1 MIMHWRRHRDQ
12 PHWRRSLVFNATG
25 AVLSGIVFV
34 IEGVTK
40 FTAGAWVAIVLI
52 AAITVT
58 ALRTR
63 RYYLLTGR
71 QLALRP
77 EQAAAPAARPAT
89 FAPRPPSTRPAR
101 GPEGAATPG
110 SQAESA
116 EQPGQ
121 VNALTIV
128 PVEVMDR
135 AGLQALA
142 YAAALGQ
149 PAFALHISPTAEEA
163 DRFLGYWRAWG
174 DHLPLEV
181 IVSPQRALVA
191 PPGQLPVDPAPATAG
206 PHFDRRRP
214 GTLGLA
220 LVAPPLARARRRK
233 AAAHPAVPA
242 AGGRHQRALP
252 PGGLTRP
259 GAQAPPGIDVAGG
272 FVAVGAGRRCRTPA
286 ERAFR

>member
-1 MIMHWRRHRDQ
+1 
-12 PHWRRSLVFNATG
+12 
-25 AVLSGIVFV
+25 VFV

-63 RYYLLTGR
+63 RYYVRTG
-71 QLALRP
+71 QHLALRA
-77 EQAAAPAARPAT
+77 EEAATPAALAAKV
-89 FAPRPPSTRPAR
+89 APRPASSRPAR
-101 GPEGAATPG
+101 GPEDAAAPG
-110 SQAESA
+110 SAGEGA

-121 VNALTIV
+121 INALTIV

-174 DHLPLEV
+174 TTCR
-181 IVSPQRALVA
+181 SRSSSRRTA
-191 PPGQLPVDPAPATAG
+191 P
-206 PHFDRRRP
+206 
-214 GTLGLA
+214 
-220 LVAPPLARARRRK
+220 
-233 AAAHPAVPA
+233 
-242 AGGRHQRALP
+242 
-252 PGGLTRP
+252 
-259 GAQAPPGIDVAGG
+259 
-272 FVAVGAGRRCRTPA
+272 
-286 ERAFR
+286 

>member
-1 MIMHWRRHRDQ
+1 
-12 PHWRRSLVFNATG
+12 
-25 AVLSGIVFV
+25 VFV

-63 RYYLLTGR
+63 RYYVRTG
-71 QLALRP
+71 QHLALRA
-77 EQAAAPAARPAT
+77 EEAATPAALAAKV
-89 FAPRPPSTRPAR
+89 APRPASSRPAR
-101 GPEGAATPG
+101 GPEGAAAPG
-110 SQAESA
+110 SAGEGA

-121 VNALTIV
+121 INALTIV

-174 DHLPLEV
+174 TTCR
-181 IVSPQRALVA
+181 SRSSSRRTA
-191 PPGQLPVDPAPATAG
+191 P
-206 PHFDRRRP
+206 
-214 GTLGLA
+214 
-220 LVAPPLARARRRK
+220 
-233 AAAHPAVPA
+233 
-242 AGGRHQRALP
+242 
-252 PGGLTRP
+252 
-259 GAQAPPGIDVAGG
+259 
-272 FVAVGAGRRCRTPA
+272 
-286 ERAFR
+286 